1 MLASSLSRLSASPT
15 SYSSASVPVG
25 LPHGAPQGSFS
36 VAGPIVRI
44 HLPPA
49 VSQANFRIAPLA
61 RRDSASGFD
70 LDQDACELV
79 QFRPAVVAPR
89 GEARA
94 DIDIVFDLAGRFTR
108 SVSWSDLLTQARL
121 YKAPM
126 VSLIVASRITRN
138 AGW

>member
-1 MLASSLSRLSASPT
+1 
-15 SYSSASVPVG
+15 
-25 LPHGAPQGSFS
+25 
-36 VAGPIVRI
+36 
-44 HLPPA
+44 
-49 VSQANFRIAPLA
+49 VSQANFCIAPLA

>member
-1 MLASSLSRLSASPT
+1 
-15 SYSSASVPVG
+15 VG
-25 LPHGAPQGSFS
+25 EPGA
-36 VAGPIVRI
+36 ALIR
-44 HLPPA
+44 LPPA

>member
-1 MLASSLSRLSASPT
+1 M
-15 SYSSASVPVG
+15 
-25 LPHGAPQGSFS
+25 
-36 VAGPIVRI
+36 VRI